1 MEIEPI
7 ARDITSTPLRF
18 VRNGSGQ
25 RRPTRVQSL
34 SRRWEM
40 DIMEDFNRTVD
51 HIDASLSESADDRE
65 IRRLSGYSRAMFSRV
80 LSIFTGMTLS
90 EYICG
95 RRLAEAA
102 FDLRSSGKRVIDV
115 ALRHGFGSPD
125 SFAAASKEF
134 HGRTSSEVRDG
145 RPFRAMS
152 KLRLA
157 LSVRGGEEVKV
168 SIQRKPTFTVAGLM
182 REAIESSECPETNQ
196 LPGVHRTSR
205 HMAPETCM
213 QTATRW
219 SCGRPSREHRGWS
232 MRRTTPL
239 TQPVAT
245 ASRSLRVKP
254 SPPPAYS
261 YKLGDGLHSKQRSPA
276 RAL

>member
-1 MEIEPI
+1 
-7 ARDITSTPLRF
+7 
-18 VRNGSGQ
+18 
-25 RRPTRVQSL
+25 
-34 SRRWEM
+34 
-40 DIMEDFNRTVD
+40 
-51 HIDASLSESADDRE
+51 
-65 IRRLSGYSRAMFSRV
+65 
-80 LSIFTGMTLS
+80 
-90 EYICG
+90 
-95 RRLAEAA
+95 
-102 FDLRSSGKRVIDV
+102 
-115 ALRHGFGSPD
+115 
-125 SFAAASKEF
+125 
-134 HGRTSSEVRDG
+134 
-145 RPFRAMS
+145 MS

-157 LSVRGGEEVKV
+157 LSVREGEEVKV

-232 MRRTTPL
+232 MRRATPL

-261 YKLGDGLHSKQRSPA
+261 YKLGMAYTASSALLPERYKSEGMERSHNRRVRRPA
-276 RAL
+276 SGGAHGITGCPSYQVICGCLT